1 MTVVKEERNEKTN
14 RCRKITKTKRSS
26 KPKSPKPPKQPKQK
40 ISRKRKDNFIDD
52 EDEGLDE
59 NGQKQLD
66 ALNAIF
72 RQGVQNYRGIKEP
85 IKINITNCL
94 SMFDDLALENELKAR
109 KLKKNGVPAPIPN
122 LQHQFDANG
131 NKIKRRVAPV
141 LI

>member
-14 RCRKITKTKRSS
+14 RCRKITKTKRS
-26 KPKSPKPPKQPKQK
+26 PKPKPPKPPKQK

-59 NGQKQLD
+59 NVQKELN
-66 ALNAIF
+66 ALNAVF
-72 RQGVQNYRGIKEP
+72 RQGVQKYKGIKEP
-85 IKINITNCL
+85 TKINITNCL

-109 KLKKNGVPAPIPN
+109 KLNGVPAPIPN
-122 LQHQFDANG
+122 IQPQFDANG
-131 NKIKRRVAPV
+131 IKIKRRVAPV

>member
-14 RCRKITKTKRSS
+14 RCRKITKTKRS
-26 KPKSPKPPKQPKQK
+26 PKPKPPKPPKQK

-59 NGQKQLD
+59 NVQKELD
-66 ALNAIF
+66 ALNAVF
-72 RQGVQNYRGIKEP
+72 RQGVQKYKGIKEP
-85 IKINITNCL
+85 TKINITNCL

-109 KLKKNGVPAPIPN
+109 KLKKNGVPPVPIPN
-122 LQHQFDANG
+122 LQPQFDANG